1 MARKPRSQWSPAYRR
16 RMESAE
22 RRGLVGPAKRGH
34 RPHEHVSRKAGAG
47 IPGGQAAQI
56 DRFARQQAQR
66 RGADPDEA
74 SARLKQWVRDKGYD
88 AFRSLKGARDRR
100 MREKRQRETTHYR
113 REGGGR
119 VTLHISTGPGL
130 AGLAGD
136 LEDFD
141 LPDMDDDH
149 DDFGWL
155 FYH

>member
-1 MARKPRSQWSPAYRR
+1 MARKPRSEWSPAYAK
-16 RMESAE
+16 RMASAE

-34 RPHEHVSRKAGAG
+34 RPQEHITRKAGVG
-47 IPGGQAAQI
+47 LPGGQAAQI
-56 DRFARQQAQR
+56 DKFARQQAKR

-74 SARLKQWVRDKGYD
+74 SKRLKQWVRDKGYD
-88 AFRSLKGARDRR
+88 AFRRLKGARDRR
-100 MREKRQRETTHYR
+100 MGERRQRQTTHMT

-130 AGLAGD
+130 AGLSD
-136 LEDFD
+136 ELDDYE

-149 DDFGWL
+149 DDVGWI